1 MDLLGG
7 GLHSLKASSLKV
19 FDRLT
24 GAGTALKGSAPQAL
38 DEPKGSLK
46 GSSVDLL
53 KGSSVIFLNGSSVFL
68 LLLKGS
74 CVGLLKESSALL
86 QTKIF
91 VDKHDAFGSF
101 VIIIQCLKIIEKVS
115 FNIASEASYL
125 HP

>member
-24 GAGTALKGSAPQAL
+24 GAGTALNGSVATPPAPAPQAL

-68 LLLKGS
+68 LKGS
-74 CVGLLKESSALL
+74 CLLKESSALL
-86 QTKIF
+86 QTEIF
-91 VDKHDAFGSF
+91 VDKHDA
-101 VIIIQCLKIIEKVS
+101 L
-115 FNIASEASYL
+115 AALSY
-125 HP
+125 HQHHA